1 MSDFLP
7 DGTEGMVEQSGAGSH
22 AERSGGS
29 SGGSTDTADFAA
41 RLESARLQS
50 SQAVGALLE
59 NCRNYLLLVANSS
72 LGPQLRA
79 KIGASDLVQETFFE
93 AVRLF
98 DRFTG
103 NNEQELLRWLS
114 RILDNKVGNAA
125 KRYAGTAKRNLGRE
139 RPLGGDD
146 RGGSQRDGAQP
157 AVLDPPSADLRA
169 NEEAAHLRTATAAL
183 SGDYQRVIDLRIVQ
197 GLSFEEIG
205 RLMNRTAEASRKL
218 FARAIDQL
226 REGL

>member
-1 MSDFLP
+1 
-7 DGTEGMVEQSGAGSH
+7 MVEQSGAGSH
-22 AERSGGS
+22 AEPSGGS
-29 SGGSTDTADFAA
+29 SGRLSDTADFAA
-41 RLESARLQS
+41 RLRSARLQS
-50 SQAVGALLE
+50 SEAVGALLE
-59 NCRNYLLLVANSS
+59 NCRNYLLLIANSS
-72 LGPQLRA
+72 LRPDLQA
-79 KIGASDLVQETFFE
+79 KIGASDVVQETLFE

-103 NNEQELLRWLS
+103 DNEQELLRWLS
-114 RILDNKVGNAA
+114 RILDNKVGNAV
-125 KRYAGTAKRNLGRE
+125 KRYAGTAKRDLGRE
-139 RPLGGDD
+139 RPLDGND
-146 RGGSQRDGAQP
+146 RNGSERARAQP

-169 NEEAAHLRTATAAL
+169 REESASLRSATAAL
-183 SGDYQRVIDLRIVQ
+183 SGDHQRVIDLRIAQ